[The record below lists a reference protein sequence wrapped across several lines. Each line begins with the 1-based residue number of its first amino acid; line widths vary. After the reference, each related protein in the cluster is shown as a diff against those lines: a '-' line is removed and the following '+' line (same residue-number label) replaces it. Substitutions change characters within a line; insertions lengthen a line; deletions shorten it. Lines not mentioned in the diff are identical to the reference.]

1 MVPSTYLHVEVTQD
15 QVDLLNPTP
24 RDVQIGAIIDQCIGK
39 KAKKKIARR
48 RIDFVTGNVNS
59 YARILNGPA
68 QIEKIKTY
76 NQLSAS
82 IAQLQRD
89 REANTEASRAQKKK
103 VDLEKAAKKL
113 EKEREAKELH
123 YKLLPS
129 CQEHVQQGLLHVL
142 VLKLGPKRDILK
154 HVYAHE
160 EAKSSLRL
168 PRANELLRLQ
178 FSAADGTNASENY
191 NDNEL
196 QNGSGGEDGNANGMY
211 VGEAVVDDGDVAMI
225 PMPLLP
231 GMALEEEDD
240 GVEGDVDALGGS
252 EEDKNEEGNE
262 TCMLRMEDVM
272 MGF

>member
-123 YKLLPS
+123 YKLLPI
-129 CQEHVQQGLLHVL
+129 CQEHVRKGLLHVL
-142 VLKLGPKRDILK
+142 ALKLGPKRDILN
-154 HVYAHE
+154 
-160 EAKSSLRL
+160 R
-168 PRANELLRLQ
+168 
-178 FSAADGTNASENY
+178 
-191 NDNEL
+191 
-196 QNGSGGEDGNANGMY
+196 
-211 VGEAVVDDGDVAMI
+211 I
-225 PMPLLP
+225 P
-231 GMALEEEDD
+231 GMVAYMRPFSVPATAGTLASTY
-240 GVEGDVDALGGS
+240 VRGGMV
-252 EEDKNEEGNE
+252 
-262 TCMLRMEDVM
+262 CL
-272 MGF
+272 